1 MEILKEKYT
10 ITELSKILNVTD
22 HALRYY
28 EKEFGLKVPKDDR
41 GRRYYTTSLA
51 NVMYQIKN
59 MRDQGLEI
67 KAIKKVLQDEGL
79 IENNEPQSFYEYS
92 NFECTS
98 LTVKDSNISS
108 SLITA
113 EEIVAS
119 IKTELAYLT
128 EKITSSV
135 SDEIDSVKEYMSKEM
150 LKNKL
155 EIGACVENGLRKLE
169 GKIDKHFEE
178 VDKSLAAWRVKKKK
192 KWLFRIF

>member
-28 EKEFGLKVPKDDR
+28 EKEFGLKVPKDER
-41 GRRYYTTSLA
+41 GRRYYTASLA
-51 NVMYQIKN
+51 NIMYQIKN

-67 KAIKKVLQDEGL
+67 KAIKKVLQDEGV
-79 IENNEPQSFYEYS
+79 IEDIDTQSFYEYT
-92 NFECTS
+92 NTTCTS
-98 LTVKDSNISS
+98 LAIKDNTAH
-108 SLITA
+108 SLINA
-113 EEIVAS
+113 EEIAAS
-119 IKTELAYLT
+119 LKSELVYFT

-135 SDEIDSVKEYMSKEM
+135 SEEVGSVKEYVAKEM

-178 VDKSLAAWRVKKKK
+178 IDKSLSAWRAKNKK
-192 KWLFRIF
+192 KWFLKIF